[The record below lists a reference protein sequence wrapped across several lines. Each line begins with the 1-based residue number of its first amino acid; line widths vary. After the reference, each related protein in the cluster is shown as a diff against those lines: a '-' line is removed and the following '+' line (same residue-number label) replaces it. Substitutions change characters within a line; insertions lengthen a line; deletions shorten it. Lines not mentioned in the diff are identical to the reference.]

1 MHQVVFHF
9 PFIGYP
15 LFSFGAMLLLA
26 FVVVVGWGRWRS
38 PKIGLSWERFQD
50 FCMLMLASGL
60 AGARIVYMWQYSD
73 QFPDKSPFSL
83 FLAFFRIWD
92 GGIVFY
98 GSIFGGLLGFWIFR
112 KRVLKPLGVNGW
124 QLADAVAPMLAIGM
138 AIGRI
143 GCYLNGC
150 CWGQVA
156 CPECQPMPLP
166 PELGQFPLLAAHAKR
181 QVTWPPDDDAR
192 LPQIHGLQTT
202 VGFSIPSRDYVTRD
216 PRSLVLAVEP
226 GGAAERAGLR
236 PGDRIVEFNG
246 ETNRF
251 LIEITGSAKTLAD
264 AADRAAESGAQVRRV
279 ERPGKIAAILAETD
293 DPEILSVVRGRLSAL
308 GTQGTVAT
316 HDSLYEFVRGG
327 PLGAKRL
334 DLVVERDGQRVPIA
348 FTPRTVTFFP
358 TQVYETI
365 SMVLVAILLIA
376 FQPFRRHD
384 GQVIVVLMLCY
395 AVHRFLNEAIRTEPT
410 YGFGLTLSQWIS
422 IGIFLAAIGLE
433 LALRRTQPKLPP
445 GAIPLGYGARPI
457 PSGSAATGV

>member
-26 FVVVVGWGRWRS
+26 FVVVVGWGRWRA

-50 FCMLMLASGL
+50 FCMLMLAFGL

-73 QFPDKSPFSL
+73 QFPDKSAFSL

-98 GSIFGGLLGFWIFR
+98 GSIFGGLLGFWFFR

-166 PELGQFPLLAAHAKR
+166 PEFGQFPLLSAHAKR
-181 QVTWPPDDDAR
+181 QVTWPPDEDAR

-202 VGFSIPSRDYVTRD
+202 VGFSIPSRDFVTRD
-216 PRSLVLAVEP
+216 PRSLVMAVEP
-226 GGAAERAGLR
+226 GSAAERAGLR

-246 ETNRF
+246 EPNRF
-251 LIEITGSAKTLAD
+251 LVEVTGTAKTLAD
-264 AADRAAESGAQVRRV
+264 AAERAAESGAKVRPV
-279 ERPGKIAAILAETD
+279 ERPGKTTAILAETD
-293 DPEILSVVRGRLSAL
+293 DPEILSVVRGRLSAI
-308 GTQGTVAT
+308 GGQGSVAT
-316 HDSLYEFVRGG
+316 HDSLYEFVRSG
-327 PLGAKRL
+327 PLGSKRL
-334 DLVVERDGQRVPIA
+334 ELVVERDGQRVPIA

-365 SMVLVAILLIA
+365 SMVLVTLLLIA

-384 GQVIVVLMLCY
+384 GQVIVLLMLCY

-422 IGIFLAAIGLE
+422 IGIFLAGVGLE
-433 LALRRTQPKLPP
+433 LALRRTQPRLPP
-445 GAIPLGYGARPI
+445 GAIPLGYGARTI
-457 PSGSAATGV
+457 PEGSPTAGV